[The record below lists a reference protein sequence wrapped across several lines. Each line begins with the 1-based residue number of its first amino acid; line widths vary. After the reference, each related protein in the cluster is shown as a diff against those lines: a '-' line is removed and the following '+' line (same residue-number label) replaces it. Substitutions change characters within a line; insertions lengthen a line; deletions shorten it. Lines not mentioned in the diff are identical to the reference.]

1 MKMNLNTIIV
11 WTLLFIV
18 VIVVYTGCMNSAD
31 VLAIKGRVISYA
43 SVGKDYAK
51 RYEFFSPAYF
61 EEMKSKGA
69 GWEIDKW
76 QKAQWDAT
84 YSQMTKVHQKLM
96 EPGVTLIE
104 KDITVQTNGKFA
116 QVEVGNK
123 FPEFKGY
130 PIFMVKD
137 GEQWYLLC
145 NTPKEKEKYGTQ

>member
-1 MKMNLNTIIV
+1 MKMNIKLILV
-11 WTLLFIV
+11 WTLLLF
-18 VIVVYTGCMNSAD
+18 VILVVYTGCMNSAD

-43 SVGKDYAK
+43 SVGKDYTK
-51 RYEFFSPAYF
+51 RYEFFSPAYN

-76 QKAQWDAT
+76 QKAQWDAS

-116 QVEVGNK
+116 NSEVGNK
-123 FPEFKGY
+123 FPEFKGF
-130 PIFMVKD
+130 PIYWVKD
-137 GEQWYLLC
+137 GVQWYLYFK
-145 NTPKEKEKYGTQ
+145 TPKEIEKYGTP